1 MGGGCR
7 WLGFSVIGH
16 LICEVNDRLEPN
28 LVQGLRSHTVRE
40 PQQIQIIQSQDL
52 EKFYSLAWF

>member
-1 MGGGCR
+1 M
-7 WLGFSVIGH
+7 IGH